1 MGWSQSPFYKGLG
14 PPTLCIFYIHQ
25 IPVEILQPQSSLKTV
40 GPMKEKY
47 FIARSVDIEAHI
59 NAAIAQAATFC
70 NLSHISEINNRMGG
84 NHIHVQAL
92 HVRENSS
99 LFHFILQ
106 FIVEHVEHGR
116 LRCVTA
122 VCG

>member
-1 MGWSQSPFYKGLG
+1 MGWSLTVLQLQNAEALYLGLG

-25 IPVEILQPQSSLKTV
+25 IPFEILQPQSSLKTV

-70 NLSHISEINNRMGG
+70 NLSHISEINTRMGG
-84 NHIHVQAL
+84 NHTYMYKLYMCEKIPL
-92 HVRENSS
+92 Y
-99 LFHFILQ
+99 FIL
-106 FIVEHVEHGR
+106 FYNS
-116 LRCVTA
+116 L
-122 VCG
+122 